1 MSNVYCRSFLQN
13 ILKLFARISSD
24 LYKSSSQCV
33 VASGKPIYY
42 LANKK
47 KKKKTIAHLPPVQ
60 TATTNHVRGW
70 SSITVFG
77 ENTFAQCGMV
87 CQCNGLEFH
96 SYSDCKTF
104 WGTWE
109 VTVEIPPPTSPQ
121 QCNVKIHGFKLQ
133 ACSYGSISYVYL
145 AQPLYGVL

>member
-1 MSNVYCRSFLQN
+1 MCIADLFCR
-13 ILKLFARISSD
+13 ILWNYFPAFHQTSPLASVWSP
-24 LYKSSSQCV
+24 V
-33 VASGKPIYY
+33 VSPFTIWQKR
-42 LANKK
+42 KE
-47 KKKKTIAHLPPVQ
+47 KKTIAHLPPVQ